1 MLKYYEEIPVI
12 RSIAAILVVTVHLI
26 AGLYS
31 PGGVFSTVHIGY
43 IDQLA
48 RLGTPIFAVV
58 SAFLLM
64 SSVLRRGFDLSYFV
78 KSRFTKIFIPY
89 LFWSSVYLLYRS
101 FVEGSLIPGLSI
113 FSYFLHGTA
122 NFHLYFIL
130 TVLQFY
136 VLFPFLSRLKK
147 GPVLIGLFLMSVLI
161 NYGWMKS
168 DGLPLDSEFLNT
180 FINSKSFLLNWIA
193 YFMLGMVYAAYY
205 QEIQTLLLK
214 HKRILQ
220 LFIIV
225 LAIDL
230 FVSINLDQVY
240 TSTNAANLVYIP
252 FFLISLNYLYHFVK
266 KDVASST
273 VLTTIGN
280 YSMGIYLI
288 HPLVI
293 RTLGRME
300 WSSVLT
306 TTNMFVITL
315 SLTLL
320 LSVLFSYL
328 ISLLPFGSYLIPVP
342 RRPKK
347 RVVAPTLRESN
358 VVSE

>member
-1 MLKYYEEIPVI
+1 MKYYEEIPVI

-31 PGGVFSTVHIGY
+31 PGGVFSNVHIGY

-48 RLGTPIFAVV
+48 RLGTPIFAVI

-89 LFWSSVYLLYRS
+89 LFWSGVYLLYRS
-101 FVEGSLIPGLSI
+101 FVEGSLIPGLPVS
-113 FSYFLHGTA
+113 SYFLHGTA

-136 VLFPFLSRLKK
+136 ILFPLLSRLKK
-147 GPVLIGLFLMSVLI
+147 GPVLIGLFLMSLLV
-161 NYGWMKS
+161 NYAWMKS
-168 DGLPLDSEFLNT
+168 DGVSIDNEFFHTL
-180 FINSKSFLLNWIA
+180 INNKSFLFNWIA
-193 YFMLGMVYAAYY
+193 YFMLGIVYAAYY

-225 LAIDL
+225 LAVDL
-230 FVSINLDQVY
+230 FVSINLDQLY
-240 TSTNAANLVYIP
+240 TSTNAANLIYIP

-266 KDVASST
+266 MDVASKT
-273 VLTTIGN
+273 ILTTIGN
-280 YSMGIYLI
+280 YSMGIYLV

-293 RTLGRME
+293 RTIGRME
-300 WSSVLT
+300 WSPVLT
-306 TTNMFVITL
+306 STNMFVITL

-320 LSVLFSYL
+320 LSVLLSYL

-342 RRPKK
+342 RRRKK
-347 RVVAPTLRESN
+347 RIVAPTLRESN
-358 VVSE
+358 AFSE